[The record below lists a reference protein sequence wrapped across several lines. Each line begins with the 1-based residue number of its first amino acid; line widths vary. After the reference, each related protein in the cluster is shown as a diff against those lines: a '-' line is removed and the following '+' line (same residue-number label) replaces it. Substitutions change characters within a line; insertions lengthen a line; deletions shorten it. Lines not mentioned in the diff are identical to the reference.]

1 VSLRILDMP
10 TDRPLAPRVTSF
22 TARFWDALA
31 DGRLLATRCSGCGR
45 LSFPPKTHCP
55 GCLGADVDWVELS
68 GRGSLYSATRVH
80 AGPARFAADI
90 PYALGIVDLE
100 EGVRLVTR
108 LLGAAGPEHLDEEVA
123 LVVTRYRDGPLFAAM
138 LARELDAAS

>member
-1 VSLRILDMP
+1 MTLPIIDMSA
-10 TDRPLAPRVTSF
+10 DRPLAPRVTTF
-22 TARFWDALA
+22 TKRFWDALG
-31 DGRLLATRCSGCGR
+31 DGRLLATRCKGCDR

-55 GCLGADVDWVELS
+55 GCLVADIDWVELS
-68 GRGSLYSATRVH
+68 GRGRLYSATRVH

-90 PYALGIVDLE
+90 PYAIGIVDLD

-108 LLGAAGPEHLDEEVA
+108 LLGEAGPGSLDEEIDI
-123 LVVTRYRDGPLFAAM
+123 VVTRYRDGPLFAAM